1 MKYINGGTFMT
12 VEKLQKR
19 LNEIQ
24 RQKETT
30 LANYNALCGAEQILT
45 ELINNEMQE
54 EKTEE

>member
-1 MKYINGGTFMT
+1 MT

-45 ELINNEMQE
+45 ELINNEMKE